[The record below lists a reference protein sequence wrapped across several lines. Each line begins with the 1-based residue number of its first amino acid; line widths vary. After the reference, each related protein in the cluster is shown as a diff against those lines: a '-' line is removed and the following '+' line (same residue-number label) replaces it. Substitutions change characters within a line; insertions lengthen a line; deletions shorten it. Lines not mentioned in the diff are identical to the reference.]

1 MQELFKSL
9 QTIKVHGLSPTM
21 IVDDGTT
28 IDGTIIDTVDAT
40 IDAVPTTGIIKLNLH
55 GCMIW
60 IDLENFKNLYN
71 M

>member
-1 MQELFKSL
+1 
-9 QTIKVHGLSPTM
+9 M

-28 IDGTIIDTVDAT
+28 IDGTIVDTVDNT
-40 IDAVPTTGIIKLNLH
+40 IDAVPTTGIIKLNFH

-60 IDLENFKNLYN
+60 IVLENFKNFYN